1 MNTIKMH
8 NTLQQTQ
15 IEDDIRFSEKPFA
28 LSVYN
33 NIDMDPYL
41 LPDNISRAEGI

>member
-15 IEDDIRFSEKPFA
+15 IEDDIRFSEKPYAFPF
-28 LSVYN
+28 
-33 NIDMDPYL
+33 ITT
-41 LPDNISRAEGI
+41 